1 MKILFMGTPD
11 FAVESLKALANAGHE
26 ITGVVT
32 IPDKPRGRG
41 HKLAHTPVY
50 EAALSMG
57 YTIYTPSTLRQ
68 DEFQSVLE
76 ATEPD
81 AIVVV
86 AYGKILPEY
95 ALNYPKF
102 GCINVHA
109 SLLPKYRG
117 AAPMQRCI
125 IDGEKITG
133 VTTMYM
139 EKGLDTGDMLLKKEI
154 EIRNDDNFETIH
166 NKLASCGAELI
177 VETMSVLESGTC
189 KAEKQDD
196 SLACYAHMITKE
208 TCLID
213 WQKDATAIHNL
224 VRGLYPVPKA
234 YTYYEGKQMK
244 ILATQVASL
253 TTTAFPGTIVSI
265 DKDSF
270 SVACGSGTVLEIL
283 SVQPEGKRMMAVSE
297 YLKGNSFVP
306 STILG
311 G

>member
-57 YTIYTPSTLRQ
+57 YTIYTPSTLKPE
-68 DEFQSVLE
+68 EFLSVLT
-76 ATEPD
+76 AAEPD

-95 ALNYPKF
+95 VLNYPKF

-125 IDGEKITG
+125 IDGEKTTG

-154 EIRNDDNFETIH
+154 EIQDDDNFETIH
-166 NKLASCGAELI
+166 DKLAICGAELI
-177 VETMSVLESGTC
+177 VETMHRLENGTC
-189 KAEKQDD
+189 VPQKQDE

-244 ILATQVASL
+244 ILVTRVSSQ
-253 TTTAFPGTIVSI
+253 TTPCTAGTII
-265 DKDSF
+265 TIGKDSI
-270 SVACGSGTVLEIL
+270 SIACGNGSVLEVMSI
-283 SVQPEGKRMMAVSE
+283 QPEGKRMMTVSD
-297 YLKGNSFVP
+297 YLKGNSFAP

>member
-57 YTIYTPSTLRQ
+57 YTIYTPSTLKQ
-68 DEFQSVLE
+68 DEFESVLT
-76 ATEPD
+76 ATSPD

-95 ALNYPKF
+95 VLNYPKF

-125 IDGEKITG
+125 IDGEKTTG

-139 EKGLDTGDMLLKKEI
+139 AKGLDTGDMLLKKEV
-154 EIRNDDNFETIH
+154 EIKSDDNFETIH
-166 NKLASCGAELI
+166 DKLASCGAELI
-177 VETMSVLESGTC
+177 VETMRRLENGTC

-208 TCLID
+208 TCLIN
-213 WQKDATAIHNL
+213 WQEDASRIHNL

-234 YTYYEGKQMK
+234 YTCYEGKQMK
-244 ILATQVASL
+244 ILVTNVAPH
-253 TTTAFPGTIVSI
+253 TTTALPGTIVRV

-270 SVACGSGTVLEIL
+270 CVACGSGSVLEIM
-283 SVQPEGKRMMAVSE
+283 SIQPEGKRMMAVSE
-297 YLKGNSFVP
+297 YLKGNSLAL